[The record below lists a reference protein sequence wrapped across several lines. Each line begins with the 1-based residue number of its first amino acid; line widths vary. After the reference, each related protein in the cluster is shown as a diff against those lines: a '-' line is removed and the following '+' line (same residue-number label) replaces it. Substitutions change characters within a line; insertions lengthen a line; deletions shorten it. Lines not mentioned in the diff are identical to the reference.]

1 MLILNIYLAD
11 KYSNMPSLLIKNNS
25 KTNIYTTMKKR
36 TFLWLFAAMTCMLAF
51 TACSSDDD
59 DDNIDDIENAGTGG
73 DEEVGGDDTQ
83 TSRYKVSDFLHNW
96 YIDSLEKDGNEFTT
110 SLVYESQG
118 NMEMVKKL
126 RSEGIE
132 FTSSKDGFFWYTYRN
147 EIETEPF
154 TWSLGS
160 NYAYARDGQIMYIKQ
175 GSVVK
180 TYIVGVQKEPTEL
193 NSIKFVSIVFGDS
206 DAQKILMRYSRK
218 I

>member
-1 MLILNIYLAD
+1 
-11 KYSNMPSLLIKNNS
+11 
-25 KTNIYTTMKKR
+25 MKKR

-193 NSIKFVSIVFGDS
+193 NSIKFVSIVFGIQMPKKSLCGTHEKYKNHICPITDNKLLVNQYSKYDRRQS
-206 DAQKILMRYSRK
+206 D
-218 I
+218 